1 MGGIE
6 EMSQENTGRKI
17 AGFTA
22 KKLIQLQ
29 NQRGEASFRSTL
41 AHLRRGAGCTPGEM
55 PQLWGFFLD
64 GMPEEW
70 MGNRDPSRAEWAIYT
85 ALTLFALHQQGK
97 DPKTEWM
104 SQPDASLGKSV
115 ARLIGAAEE
124 ESRVARRFH
133 TLATSAGMEELSHH
147 MRGMVQLLRS
157 KNIPLDYPALAEDLF
172 WYQNAEYQAQ
182 VRLRWG
188 QDFYRR
194 TLPEQAEKMKEDE
207 NRE

>member
-1 MGGIE
+1 
-6 EMSQENTGRKI
+6 MSQENTGGKI
-17 AGFTA
+17 AWFTA
-22 KKLIQLQ
+22 QRIAQLQ
-29 NQRGEASFRSTL
+29 DQKGERFFRGIL
-41 AHLRRGAGCTPGEM
+41 AQLRRGVGQAPGEM

-64 GMPEEW
+64 GLPEEW
-70 MGNRDPSRAEWAIYT
+70 MGNREPSRAEWAIYT
-85 ALTLFALHQQGK
+85 VLTLFALHQQGK
-97 DPKTEWM
+97 NPETEWM
-104 SQPDASLGKSV
+104 SQPGDALGKAV
-115 ARLIGAAEE
+115 AGLIGSPEE

-172 WYQNAEYQAQ
+172 WYQQPDYQAQ

-194 TLPEQAEKMKEDE
+194 TRTDQTEETKEDGTHE
-207 NRE
+207 Q

>member
-1 MGGIE
+1 
-6 EMSQENTGRKI
+6 
-17 AGFTA
+17 
-22 KKLIQLQ
+22 
-29 NQRGEASFRSTL
+29 
-41 AHLRRGAGCTPGEM
+41 
-55 PQLWGFFLD
+55 
-64 GMPEEW
+64 
-70 MGNRDPSRAEWAIYT
+70 MGNREPSRAEWAIYT

-97 DPKTEWM
+97 DPETEWM
-104 SQPDASLGKSV
+104 SQPGAPLGKSV
-115 ARLIGAAEE
+115 AGLIGSPEE

-133 TLATSAGMEELSHH
+133 TLATSASMEELSHH

-194 TLPEQAEKMKEDE
+194 TLPEQAEEMKEDGSHE
-207 NRE
+207 

>member
-1 MGGIE
+1 MIQGSTGG
-6 EMSQENTGRKI
+6 KI
-17 AGFTA
+17 AQFTV
-22 KKLIQLQ
+22 KKLTQLQ
-29 NQRGEASFRSTL
+29 RQRDEASFRSTL

-64 GMPEEW
+64 GLPEEW
-70 MGNRDPSRAEWAIYT
+70 MGDREPSRAEWAIYT

-97 DPKTEWM
+97 DPETEWM
-104 SQPDASLGKSV
+104 SQPDATLGKAV
-115 ARLIGAAEE
+115 AKLIGSSDEE
-124 ESRVARRFH
+124 RRVARRFH
-133 TLATSAGMEELSHH
+133 TLATSSSMEELSHH

-172 WYQNAEYQAQ
+172 WYQQPEHQAQ

-194 TLPEQAEKMKEDE
+194 ALPEQAENMKEDGTHE
-207 NRE
+207 

>member
-1 MGGIE
+1 
-6 EMSQENTGRKI
+6 MSEGNTNGKI
-17 AGFTA
+17 ARFTA
-22 KKLIQLQ
+22 QKLSQLYSQ
-29 NQRGEASFRSTL
+29 SGERSFRAIL
-41 AHLRRGAGCTPGEM
+41 AHLRRGIGCAPGEM

-70 MGNRDPSRAEWAIYT
+70 MGTRGPSQAEWAIYT

-97 DPKTEWM
+97 DPETEWM
-104 SQPDASLGKSV
+104 SQPGAPLGKSV
-115 ARLIGAAEE
+115 AGLIGSPEE

-133 TLATSAGMEELSHH
+133 TLATSASMEELSHH

-194 TLPEQAEKMKEDE
+194 TLPEQAEEMKEDGSHE
-207 NRE
+207 

>member
-1 MGGIE
+1 MGQG
-6 EMSQENTGRKI
+6 NTGEKI
-17 AGFTA
+17 ARFTSQ
-22 KKLIQLQ
+22 KLMQLQ
-29 NQRGEASFRSTL
+29 NQRGEISFRSTL
-41 AHLRRGAGCTPGEM
+41 AHLRRGVGCSPGEM

-70 MGNRDPSRAEWAIYT
+70 MGNHTPSRAEWAIYT

-97 DPKTEWM
+97 DPETAWM
-104 SQPDASLGKSV
+104 SQPDATLGKSV
-115 ARLIGAAEE
+115 ASLIGSSEE

-133 TLATSAGMEELSHH
+133 TLATSSSMEELSHH

-194 TLPEQAEKMKEDE
+194 TLPEQAEKIKEDGTYE
-207 NRE
+207 

>member
-1 MGGIE
+1 
-6 EMSQENTGRKI
+6 MSQGNTGGKI

-22 KKLIQLQ
+22 KKLAQLQ
-29 NQRGEASFRSTL
+29 EQRGEDSFRSTL
-41 AHLRRGAGCTPGEM
+41 ARLRRGAGCTPGEM

-64 GMPEEW
+64 GMPEKW
-70 MGNRDPSRAEWAIYT
+70 MGNREPSRAEWAIYT

-97 DPKTEWM
+97 DPETEWM
-104 SQPDASLGKSV
+104 SQPGAPLGKSV
-115 ARLIGAAEE
+115 AGLIGAAEE
-124 ESRVARRFH
+124 ESRVVRRFH
-133 TLATSAGMEELSHH
+133 ALATSVDMEELSHH

-172 WYQNAEYQAQ
+172 WYQNAEYQGQ

-194 TLPEQAEKMKEDE
+194 TLPEQAVEMKEDGSHE
-207 NRE
+207 

>member
-1 MGGIE
+1 
-6 EMSQENTGRKI
+6 MSQGNTGGKI
-17 AGFTA
+17 AAFTA
-22 KKLIQLQ
+22 KKLAQLQ
-29 NQRGEASFRSTL
+29 EQRGEASFRGIL

-70 MGNRDPSRAEWAIYT
+70 MGNREPSRAEWAIYT

-97 DPKTEWM
+97 DPETEWM
-104 SQPDASLGKSV
+104 SQPGAPLGKSV
-115 ARLIGAAEE
+115 AGLIGSPEE

-133 TLATSAGMEELSHH
+133 TLATSASMEELSHH

-194 TLPEQAEKMKEDE
+194 TLPEQAEEMKEDGSHE
-207 NRE
+207 

>member
-1 MGGIE
+1 
-6 EMSQENTGRKI
+6 MSQGDTGGKI
-17 AGFTA
+17 AQFTA
-22 KKLIQLQ
+22 KKLTQLQ
-29 NQRGEASFRSTL
+29 NQKGEASFRSTL

-70 MGNRDPSRAEWAIYT
+70 MGNREPSRAEWAVYT

-97 DPKTEWM
+97 DPETEWM
-104 SQPDASLGKSV
+104 SQSEAALGKSV
-115 ARLIGAAEE
+115 ARLIGSAEE
-124 ESRVARRFH
+124 EGRVARRFH
-133 TLATSAGMEELSHH
+133 TLATSSSMEELSHH
-147 MRGMVQLLRS
+147 MRSMVQLLRS

-172 WYQNAEYQAQ
+172 WYQQPGHQAQ

-194 TLPEQAEKMKEDE
+194 TLQEKTEKTKEDGTHE
-207 NRE
+207 